1 MFFQNNDIQNT
12 ADFDSRLRPIEEKL
26 ASIPGLIK
34 EALKTGLDEVLSS
47 SLTISCIKEEIDR
60 RYKRSRTELSDFT
73 KDLKKSEKD
82 IKQNSEHLT
91 FLEEDLIKT
100 KNLMAD
106 ILTDLK
112 LKAYT
117 GDLNRLERLMDT
129 KCSNATATELA
140 NQLALMA
147 KSEELKA
154 TRVDL
159 NSLKELIDSQYFRRD
174 DGLEQM
180 AKIEESLKLSLENYT
195 TKEQSLK
202 FSQKFYKKFK
212 KSQNATESFTKSLSA
227 LQETFDKFSNDI
239 KFELSNK
246 VSYKDVDKMN
256 SELAIRVTK
265 ADLNKYLG
273 QINPKISGFESELGT
288 FNRVLREQEQAM
300 LRLDEVLLG
309 KASKLET
316 HDLYQKVNQIS
327 KHSQIEY
334 KIDEMIAKMQKTQ
347 ETSEDLQSEMRKI
360 KLEFG
365 EILTYYSK
373 KANDGIEIKFLKEL
387 MLDMQTNISYKADR
401 TEFLNYLEQ
410 KAGWGDF
417 THLTQSLE
425 SVHRQIKLLAV
436 QVGALEKITTPGGK
450 LRNAERTQREYFN
463 RITNRLVNYVVSSK
477 PTTDE
482 NPVPEELKAFLK
494 LPETPKVKDHIKRI
508 STPHRRTHHSFDFL
522 NNA

>member
-1 MFFQNNDIQNT
+1 MFFQQSEIQNT
-12 ADFDSRLRPIEEKL
+12 PEVDFRLRTIEEKL
-26 ASIPGLIK
+26 LNIPELIK
-34 EALKTGLDEVLSS
+34 EALKSGLDEVLST

-82 IKQNSEHLT
+82 IKQNNEHLNI
-91 FLEEDLIKT
+91 LEEDLGKA
-100 KNLMAD
+100 KSLMSD

-112 LKAYT
+112 LKAYS
-117 GDLNRLERLMDT
+117 GDLNRLERQLDT
-129 KCSNATATELA
+129 KCSNATALDLA
-140 NQLALMA
+140 NQLTLKA
-147 KSEELKA
+147 KSEDLQA
-154 TRVDL
+154 TQLDL
-159 NSLKELIDSQYFRRD
+159 NNLKDLINSQFFRRD
-174 DGLEQM
+174 EGLEELS
-180 AKIEESLKLSLENYT
+180 KIELNLKSTLEHYT
-195 TKEQSLK
+195 TKEQSTRI
-202 FSQKFYKKFK
+202 SQKFYKKMK
-212 KSQNATESFTKSLSA
+212 KNQNLTECFTKNLSS
-227 LQETFDKFSNDI
+227 LQEAFDKLTTDL
-239 KFELSNK
+239 KVELNNK
-246 VSYKDVDKMN
+246 VGYKDVEKMYN
-256 SELAIRVTK
+256 ELAIRVTK

-309 KASKLET
+309 KASKIET

-334 KIDEMIAKMQKTQ
+334 KIDDMIAKMQKTQ
-347 ETSEDLQSEMRKI
+347 ENFEDIQSEMRKI

-401 TEFLNYLEQ
+401 TETLKYLEQ
-410 KAGWGDF
+410 KAGWGDL

-463 RITNRLVNYVVSSK
+463 KITNRLVNYVVSSK
-477 PTTDE
+477 PTTDD

-494 LPETPKVKDHIKRI
+494 LPETPKAKDHMKRI
-508 STPHRRTHHSFDFL
+508 STPQRRTHHSFDFL

>member
-1 MFFQNNDIQNT
+1 
-12 ADFDSRLRPIEEKL
+12 
-26 ASIPGLIK
+26 
-34 EALKTGLDEVLSS
+34 
-47 SLTISCIKEEIDR
+47 
-60 RYKRSRTELSDFT
+60 
-73 KDLKKSEKD
+73 
-82 IKQNSEHLT
+82 
-91 FLEEDLIKT
+91 
-100 KNLMAD
+100 
-106 ILTDLK
+106 
-112 LKAYT
+112 
-117 GDLNRLERLMDT
+117 LERLLDS
-129 KCSNATATELA
+129 KCSNATALDLA
-140 NQLALMA
+140 NTLALKA
-147 KSEELKA
+147 KAEDLEATQSNLKSFK
-154 TRVDL
+154 DL
-159 NSLKELIDSQYFRRD
+159 VNSQFFRRD
-174 DGLEQM
+174 EGLAELSKMEVGLNSTLEQ
-180 AKIEESLKLSLENYT
+180 YT
-195 TKEQSLK
+195 SKEQTTRI
-202 FSQKFYKKFK
+202 SQKFYKKLK
-212 KSQNATESFTKSLSA
+212 KGQSVAETFIKNLSS
-227 LQETFDKFSNDI
+227 LQEAFDKMTTDLRVDLN
-239 KFELSNK
+239 NK
-246 VSYKDVDKMN
+246 VSYKDVEKMH

-273 QINPKISGFESELGT
+273 QINPKISGFELELGT
-288 FNRVLREQEQAM
+288 FSRVLREQEQAM
-300 LRLDEVLLG
+300 LHLDEVLLG

-334 KIDEMIAKMQKTQ
+334 KIDDMIGKMQKTQ
-347 ETSEDLQSEMRKI
+347 GNFEDIQSEMRKI

-401 TEFLNYLEQ
+401 TETLNYLEQ
-410 KAGWGDF
+410 KAGWGDL

-463 RITNRLVNYVVSSK
+463 KITNRLVNYVVSSK

-494 LPETPKVKDHIKRI
+494 LPDTPKVKDHIKRI
-508 STPHRRTHHSFDFL
+508 CTPQRRTHHSFDFL